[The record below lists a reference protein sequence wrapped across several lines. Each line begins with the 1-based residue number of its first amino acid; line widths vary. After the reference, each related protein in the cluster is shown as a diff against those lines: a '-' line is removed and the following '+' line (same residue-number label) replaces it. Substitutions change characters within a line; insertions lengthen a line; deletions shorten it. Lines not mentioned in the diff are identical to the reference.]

1 LRFCGG
7 LAHTN
12 EATTSRQV
20 FCIVPNYSILK
31 FALEHHPTMRHTIIY
46 SNKHWSDV
54 IFRDALAALEREHP
68 ERLKVSTR

>member
-1 LRFCGG
+1 
-7 LAHTN
+7 
-12 EATTSRQV
+12 
-20 FCIVPNYSILK
+20 
-31 FALEHHPTMRHTIIY
+31 MRHTIIY